1 MSNLKTLTFRFYIT
15 VFLFLGGISLYSQ
28 GRKEK
33 RLWQVDINGAL
44 TSQSSWE
51 VEPSV
56 TFLPI
61 DYVGLTAGLVF
72 TSPYPS
78 KSLGGLTPNK
88 QLRWSETNDNSVSY
102 FFAFRPALRFN
113 SPRIYFGKDKD
124 YAICLSVS
132 PGLTIPLP
140 SDRRLTIDYYPNQHG
155 EWTAIKREEVT
166 NSGARKLYYNVRAAV
181 SFEIDERLVF
191 SAGYTFSDFDIY
203 GGSRNIA
210 VEGSKL
216 PLPEACVM
224 HSAFVSI
231 GVRF

>member
-28 GRKEK
+28 GRKEM

-102 FFAFRPALRFN
+102 FL
-113 SPRIYFGKDKD
+113 
-124 YAICLSVS
+124 LSV
-132 PGLTIPLP
+132 L
-140 SDRRLTIDYYPNQHG
+140 HC
-155 EWTAIKREEVT
+155 A
-166 NSGARKLYYNVRAAV
+166 
-181 SFEIDERLVF
+181 
-191 SAGYTFSDFDIY
+191 
-203 GGSRNIA
+203 
-210 VEGSKL
+210 
-216 PLPEACVM
+216 
-224 HSAFVSI
+224 
-231 GVRF
+231 